1 MTRRLPSIIPA
12 AQVGPMVYQLLV
24 DSVESEYKGSPQEE
38 KDLAV
43 YHILESLSR
52 SWFS

>member
-1 MTRRLPSIIPA
+1 MTRRLLSIIPA
-12 AQVGPMVYQLLV
+12 AEVAPMVHQLLV

-43 YHILESLSR
+43 YHILETLSR
-52 SWFS
+52 AWFS

>member
-1 MTRRLPSIIPA
+1 MTSIIPA
-12 AQVGPMVYQLLV
+12 AEVAPMVYQLLV
-24 DSVESEYKGSPQEE
+24 DTVESEYEGSPQEE

-43 YHILESLSR
+43 YHILEALSR